1 MADVRDPPD
10 VKTMKRAGTKIAGLG
25 CVIVLLA
32 GLACACGPRE
42 SPPTEDENQ
51 VNIKLIYNMI
61 DDFFAYVKIADTKR
75 MPTYFEDSE
84 AAENAIHSAVDNVG
98 EKAFEEWCNKITA
111 QAEVTGIGSQSA
123 DLDITITTR
132 DETAIMEN
140 ATTDGAFADAGEL
153 SDAIHTAPFVT
164 KTITV
169 KLVKE
174 EKWVFASAGSDDLL
188 DTLFGFPQKDGLIA
202 PPEESTTGKNELPIS
217 VYDAYWVDTK
227 GQETGG
233 YHSSDG
239 KICLYVY
246 TWNTYSNK
254 EISYE
259 YTDAAGNLL
268 YSNSF
273 LMKNNTDWIA
283 CSWSPSAALPAGEI
297 CCHVYDTNGDLV
309 YISNVGIY
317 ADDDL
322 IPFPITWLSTS
333 HWVGADGLPVVE
345 YLTDTT
351 LISYEGKALKFYKDL
366 ELSYQFT
373 DAEEQVLFEGKMVL
387 TDSTD
392 TFIFSFVPQVP
403 FEQETTIT
411 LTVTTSDGTP
421 FLTQQIRIVMP
432 EVFETDDHGNPIAA
446 PSATTAA
453 KAG

>member
-10 VKTMKRAGTKIAGLG
+10 VKTMKRSGTKIAGLG

-42 SPPTEDENQ
+42 SPPTTNENQ
-51 VNIKLIYNMI
+51 ANEKLINNMI

-84 AAENAIHSAVDNVG
+84 AAENAIHSAVDNGG

-111 QAEVTGIGSQSA
+111 KAEVTGIGAKEA
-123 DLDITITTR
+123 DVELTVTLR
-132 DETAIMEN
+132 DDAAIMEN
-140 ATTDGAFADAGEL
+140 AAEDGAFADEGNL
-153 SDAIHTAPFVT
+153 SDAIHSAPFAT
-164 KTITV
+164 KKITV
-169 KLVKE
+169 KVVKDE
-174 EKWVFASAGSDDLL
+174 TWIFDQVSSEDLL
-188 DTLFGFPQKDGLIA
+188 DVLFGFLQTDGLIA

-233 YHSSDG
+233 YHCSDG

-268 YSNSF
+268 YSNTF

-283 CSWSPSAALPAGEI
+283 CSWSPSAALPAGEVF
-297 CCHVYDTNGDLV
+297 CHVYDTNGDLV
-309 YISNVGIY
+309 YISNIGIY
-317 ADDDL
+317 ADEAL
-322 IPFPITWLSTS
+322 IPYPITWLSTS
-333 HWVGADGLPVVE
+333 SWIGADGLPVTE
-345 YLTDTT
+345 YLADTAS
-351 LISYEGKALKFYKDL
+351 ISYEGKALKFYKDL

-373 DAEEQVLFEGKMVL
+373 DAEGTVLFEGTMSV

-392 TFIFSFVPQVP
+392 TFRFSYVPEVP
-403 FEQETTIT
+403 FEQDTTVT

-421 FLTQQIRIVMP
+421 FLNAQIGIVMP
-432 EVFETDDHGNPIAA
+432 EVIETDENGNPVEI
-446 PSATTAA
+446 PSADVAN
-453 KAG
+453 AG